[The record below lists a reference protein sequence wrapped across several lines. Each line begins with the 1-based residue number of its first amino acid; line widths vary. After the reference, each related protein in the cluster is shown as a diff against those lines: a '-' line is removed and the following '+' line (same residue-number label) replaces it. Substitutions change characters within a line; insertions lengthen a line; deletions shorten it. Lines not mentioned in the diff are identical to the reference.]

1 MFSVLKLL
9 FCRKNW
15 GSKWSPCTGWRGTRT
30 LLFCRENDQR
40 ANMISLYYVISI
52 YIYIHIHI
60 HIYYPQSQNLQPRWD
75 MLTSSNMRDL
85 VIQGVWEVLPKT
97 GLSVSEKKQSS
108 KVRRFTFDIL
118 WCCSSAATKLRNI
131 QKFFGIRAVVQQS
144 QLEVKLQQ
152 KTTYS
157 PPVDPIYTCII
168 IVCMNMCLT
177 TPHPNGTMFEKHMN
191 SMLYLQELH
200 DAASRRRLI
209 LDTRQVHSWP
219 SSLWVSMSELI
230 ANITKGIHKH
240 ETIYHESV

>member
-1 MFSVLKLL
+1 
-9 FCRKNW
+9 
-15 GSKWSPCTGWRGTRT
+15 
-30 LLFCRENDQR
+30 
-40 ANMISLYYVISI
+40 
-52 YIYIHIHI
+52 
-60 HIYYPQSQNLQPRWD
+60 

-219 SSLWVSMSELI
+219 RSLWVSMSDLI

-240 ETIYHESV
+240 ETIFHESV